1 VYIKAARGGW
11 RSDDSRWCICSGIV
25 VYIYTYLYISILVVY
40 VPMCTSRLPG
50 VAGDLTT
57 AGGVYVVV

>member
-11 RSDDSRWCICSGIV
+11 RSDDSRWCTCSCIV
-25 VYIYTYLYISILVVY
+25 VYIYTYLYLLRAHLEVS
-40 VPMCTSRLPG
+40 MCIPRLPG